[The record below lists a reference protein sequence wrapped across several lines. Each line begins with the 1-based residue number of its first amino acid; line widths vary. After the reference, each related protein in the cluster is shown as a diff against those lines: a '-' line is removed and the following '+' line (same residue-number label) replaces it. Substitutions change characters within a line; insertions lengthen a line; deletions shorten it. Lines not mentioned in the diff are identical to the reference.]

1 MNLLEL
7 MIEVGVNDK
16 ASSGLDK
23 IVGNVKS
30 TAEKLS
36 TGFKTALDV
45 GTKITTVAAGAFAA
59 LGGAALNATGELE
72 QNSGGLLQ
80 VFKENAGE
88 MEAVAKSAYGNMGL
102 SASGFMGTANQIG
115 ALLQGSGFGIAES
128 ATLAADVMQRAAD
141 VASIM
146 GIDIS
151 RAMESITGAAKGN
164 FSMMDNLGVAIN
176 DTTIA
181 QYALSKGIT
190 TSTREMTTQQK
201 VGLAMELF
209 MEKSAY
215 AAGNYARENE
225 TLAGSLNTAKA
236 ALNNFL
242 SGAGSA
248 GDAGTAIANT
258 AKVITK
264 NLQEI
269 IPALTA
275 GFKELAGAIVPE
287 ISGIMEA
294 AVPAIVDGAK
304 TLLKS
309 AAEVLPDLVNIVLES
324 LPGMISGLQEVGT
337 ALIESAKE
345 IVGNLMTAFTDAFK
359 DATGIELAPLID
371 SITLAITTLQEAFS
385 GIMENVDWEA
395 VTTVINGALTT
406 IAGAITTV
414 ITAMQGEAFQKF
426 VGTIKDFFNSMK
438 GGLQTILTPVAEGV
452 KKLFAAFTGGDL
464 GLVQSIAD
472 AFGSFA
478 KWFEGNL
485 APAIATAATAIAD
498 LLEPFAEG
506 VGTLITEIG
515 DALGKVF
522 QYATEGKASP
532 LQRIADSFQK
542 LVDAF
547 KPALSEIITN
557 VATAIGNLFVA
568 LGQGVVEKLES
579 FANALERGDGFLQN
593 MITHIG
599 DVATKFSEFLL
610 ELTNSD
616 ATVEEKL
623 GKLGEVFGTAF
634 VTIKEDLGAAL
645 DFVKEKFNDLKSFI
659 ENFDLSEAVD
669 KFVEKCK
676 KALETLQ
683 EWWAALQNG
692 AEKGYEEQEA
702 KIKERKEAQAKEE
715 RAAKMETVTVP
726 YEKSHMGM
734 SDAAIANTIIQSATQ
749 TPSRESTNE
758 KTEVV
763 LQIGAYEVGKAV
775 LPALNSISKQRG
787 TGVLTKTEYR

>member
-1 MNLLEL
+1 MNLLDL

-45 GTKITTVAAGAFAA
+45 GTKISTVAAGAFAA

-80 VFKENAGE
+80 VFKENAAE
-88 MEAVAKSAYGNMGL
+88 MEAIAKSAYGNMGL

-115 ALLQGSGFGIAES
+115 ALLQGSGFSIDES
-128 ATLAADVMQRAAD
+128 STLAAKSMQRAAD
-141 VASIM
+141 VASIL
-146 GIDIS
+146 GLDVS

-164 FSMMDNLGVAIN
+164 FTMMDNLGVAIN
-176 DTTIA
+176 DNTIG

-190 TSTREMTTQQK
+190 TSTREMSTQQK

-215 AAGNYARENE
+215 AAGNYARENQ

-275 GFKELAGAIVPE
+275 GFKELAGAIMPE

-324 LPGMISGLQEVGT
+324 LPGMISGLQEVGA

-345 IVGNLMTAFTDAFK
+345 IVGNLITAFTDAFK
-359 DATGIELAPLID
+359 DATGIDLAPLID

-385 GIMENVDWEA
+385 GIMEKVDWEA

-438 GGLQTILTPVAEGV
+438 GGIETILTPVSEGIR
-452 KKLFAAFTGGDL
+452 KLFAALTGGDL
-464 GLVQSIAD
+464 GLIQSIAD

-485 APAIATAATAIAD
+485 APAIETAAGAIVD

-515 DALGKVF
+515 DALGGVF
-522 QYATEGKASP
+522 KYATEEKASP
-532 LQRIADSFQK
+532 LQRIADSFKK

-547 KPALSEIITN
+547 KPYLSETIDN
-557 VATAIGNLFVA
+557 VAKAIGNLFTE
-568 LGQGVVEKLES
+568 LGKGIVDRFTA
-579 FANALERGDGFLQN
+579 FADALERGEGFLGGIVVN
-593 MITHIG
+593 TGEAITKI
-599 DVATKFSEFLL
+599 SEFV
-610 ELTNSD
+610 LTLTDSE
-616 ATVEEKL
+616 ATTEEKL
-623 GKLGEVFGTAF
+623 EKLGEVFGNVFYGIKKTLTEAAEF
-634 VTIKEDLGAAL
+634 IMGKFNAIKE
-645 DFVKEKFNDLKSFI
+645 FI
-659 ENFDLSEAVD
+659 ENFDISAVVD
-669 KFVEKCK
+669 GIKQ
-676 KALETLQ
+676 KASD
-683 EWWAALQNG
+683 ALDGLKSGWNALWSG
-692 AEKGYEEQEA
+692 AKEGYT
-702 KIKERKEAQAKEE
+702 EAQNRDTARSTYATPTKNI
-715 RAAKMETVTVP
+715 P
-726 YEKSHMGM
+726 YTDSIAGKSVA
-734 SDAAIANTIIQSATQ
+734 DIANTIISGAGEKDIHVTVQ
-749 TPSRESTNE
+749 TNLDGQKVAENQWSY
-758 KTEVV
+758 
-763 LQIGAYEVGKAV
+763 LGGM
-775 LPALNSISKQRG
+775 SKQK
-787 TGVLTKTEYR
+787 GVPVGG